1 MHGPHADAF
10 HARECFNN
18 GCVIHLRQ
26 ALEPHLA
33 VARKTGQFPN
43 VSGLLLGKTQFT
55 QRRHTELEHGLGCH
69 GISLHG
75 LRQTIEDSERGFTT
89 QLLIHDGAHQR
100 LENGLTVL
108 DLVGSRALDHGG
120 ENRIGGFQMTDG
132 FSHGSF
138 LAKLAGLRTHH
149 TVHMKRFSILCGVAT
164 VLGCACAILAQDEP
178 IRVDV
183 NLVSILASVRG
194 KSGGLLS
201 NLQQTDFK
209 IFEDGKEQTIKNF
222 TRETDLP
229 LTIGL
234 LVDTS
239 GSQERLIDTE
249 QRAASQFFSKVLRQ
263 KDEAFL
269 IQFGAEAE
277 LLQDSTNSPRLL
289 QKGLEQLRLSV
300 PVGGLHP
307 GPVPTAQNQAGTV
320 LYDAVYLAANER
332 LRKEVGR
339 KAIVLITDGVDTG
352 SKTTRDKA
360 IEAAQKADAI
370 IYSIYYVD
378 RGAYGFGGFG
388 GGGEGDLR
396 RMSTETGGQ
405 VFHVDRGHSLDDI
418 FRAIQEEMRS
428 QYAITYQPPNP
439 NRDGAYHKID
449 VRMSNKDYKVQA
461 RKGYYAIEPEN

>member
-1 MHGPHADAF
+1 MGLQTSYIVSMKYLSMLLALAPLLSA
-10 HARECFNN
+10 
-18 GCVIHLRQ
+18 Q
-26 ALEPHLA
+26 A
-33 VARKTGQFPN
+33 Q
-43 VSGLLLGKTQFT
+43 
-55 QRRHTELEHGLGCH
+55 
-69 GISLHG
+69 
-75 LRQTIEDSERGFTT
+75 ED
-89 QLLIHDGAHQR
+89 Q
-100 LENGLTVL
+100 
-108 DLVGSRALDHGG
+108 
-120 ENRIGGFQMTDG
+120 
-132 FSHGSF
+132 
-138 LAKLAGLRTHH
+138 
-149 TVHMKRFSILCGVAT
+149 
-164 VLGCACAILAQDEP
+164 P

-183 NLVSILASVRG
+183 NLVSMLASVRG
-194 KSGGLLS
+194 KNGALIS
-201 NLQQTDFK
+201 NLQQADFK
-209 IFEDGKEQTIKNF
+209 VYEDGKEQTIKNF

-239 GSQERLIDTE
+239 GSQERLIETE

-307 GPVPTAQNQAGTV
+307 GPVPTMQNQAGTI
-320 LYDAVYLAANER
+320 LYDAVYLAANDR
-332 LRKEVGR
+332 LRSDVGR

-352 SKTTRDKA
+352 SKISRDKA

-370 IYSIYYVD
+370 IYSIYYQD
-378 RGAYGFGGFG
+378 RAAYGFGNFG
-388 GGGEGDLR
+388 GGGEGELR

-405 VFHVDRGHSLDDI
+405 VFKVDRGHSLDDI
-418 FRAIQEEMRS
+418 FREIQEEMRS

-439 NRDGAYHKID
+439 KRDGSYRKTDIKLA
-449 VRMSNKDYKVQA
+449 NKDYRVQA